1 MSNIII
7 CLIYLFAFFL
17 IDTCSNANTLV
28 AFLLMYSEVSGN
40 GVDGIYFQGVQGSA
54 DFIIQD
60 TTINDNTG
68 IGIFV
73 NGADGSVT
81 LKNVDASGNGNDG
94 GENIKINGVLLNI
107 E

>member
-1 MSNIII
+1 
-7 CLIYLFAFFL
+7 
-17 IDTCSNANTLV
+17 
-28 AFLLMYSEVSGN
+28 MYSEVSGN
-40 GVDGIYFQGVQGSA
+40 GADGISFQVVQVSA

-60 TTINDNTG
+60 TTINDNVGNGIYFVEGEDLIIQDTKINDNTGTG
-68 IGIFV
+68 INV
-73 NGADGSVT
+73 EKADSVT

>member
-7 CLIYLFAFFL
+7 CLIYFFAFFL

-28 AFLLMYSEVSGN
+28 AFLLMYSEVSGS
-40 GVDGIYFQGVQGSA
+40 GATGIYFGGSSGA
-54 DFIIQD
+54 DLIIQD
-60 TTINDNTG
+60 TTSNDNTG

-73 NGADGSVT
+73 NGADSVT

>member
-1 MSNIII
+1 
-7 CLIYLFAFFL
+7 
-17 IDTCSNANTLV
+17 
-28 AFLLMYSEVSGN
+28 MYSEVSGT

-60 TTINDNTG
+60 TTINDNAG
-68 IGIFV
+68 IGINV
-73 NGADGSVT
+73 NGADSVT
-81 LKNVDASGNGNDG
+81 LKNVDASGNGGTG

>member
-7 CLIYLFAFFL
+7 CLIYFFAFFL

-28 AFLLMYSEVSGN
+28 AFLLMYSKVSGN
-40 GVDGIYFQGVQGSA
+40 TGTGIYFSGGSGA
-54 DFIIQD
+54 DLIIQD
-60 TTINDNTG
+60 TTINDNAG
-68 IGIFV
+68 IGINV
-73 NGADGSVT
+73 NGADSVT

>member
-1 MSNIII
+1 
-7 CLIYLFAFFL
+7 
-17 IDTCSNANTLV
+17 
-28 AFLLMYSEVSGN
+28 MYSEVSGN
-40 GVDGIYFQGVQGSA
+40 GADGIYFQVVQVSA

-60 TTINDNTG
+60 TTINDNAGFG
-68 IGIFV
+68 INVV
-73 NGADGSVT
+73 NGADSVT

>member
-7 CLIYLFAFFL
+7 CLIYFFAFFL

-40 GVDGIYFQGVQGSA
+40 GAGGIYFSGVTGV
-54 DFIIQD
+54 DLIIQD
-60 TTINDNTG
+60 TTSNDNTG
-68 IGIFV
+68 IGIDV
-73 NGADGSVT
+73 NGADSVT
-81 LKNVDASGNGNDG
+81 LKNVDASGNGDDG

>member
-17 IDTCSNANTLV
+17 IVTCSYANTLV

-40 GVDGIYFQGVQGSA
+40 GRDGISFFVTGA
-54 DFIIQD
+54 DLIIQD
-60 TTINDNTG
+60 TTINDNAG
-68 IGIFV
+68 IGINVV
-73 NGADGSVT
+73 NGADSVT
-81 LKNVDASGNGNDG
+81 LKNVDASGNGIDG